1 MISKIE
7 RGREEM
13 DFENE
18 GRLLNGIEVAR
29 ILNISKAL
37 AYRMMQKG
45 EIRVVRFGKSVRVS
59 ESDLRTFIENH
70 KLTQK

>member
-1 MISKIE
+1 MNS
-7 RGREEM
+7 
-13 DFENE
+13 ENE

-59 ESDLRTFIENH
+59 ESDLRTFIESH
-70 KLTQK
+70 KQTQKSVL

>member
-1 MISKIE
+1 MN
-7 RGREEM
+7 
-13 DFENE
+13 FETE

-45 EIRVVRFGKSVRVS
+45 EIKVVQFGKSVRVS
-59 ESDLRTFIENH
+59 ESDLKTFIENH
-70 KLTQK
+70 KRAQK

>member
-1 MISKIE
+1 MN
-7 RGREEM
+7 
-13 DFENE
+13 FETE

-45 EIRVVRFGKSVRVS
+45 EIKVIQFGKSVRVS
-59 ESDLRTFIENH
+59 ESDLKTFIENH
-70 KLTQK
+70 KRAQK

>member
-1 MISKIE
+1 MN
-7 RGREEM
+7 
-13 DFENE
+13 FETE

-45 EIRVVRFGKSVRVS
+45 DIKVIQFGKSVRVS
-59 ESDLRTFIENH
+59 ESDLKTFIENH
-70 KLTQK
+70 KRAQK

>member
-1 MISKIE
+1 MNI
-7 RGREEM
+7 
-13 DFENE
+13 ENE

-45 EIRVVRFGKSVRVS
+45 EIKVVRFGKSVRVS
-59 ESDLRTFIENH
+59 ESDLKTFIEEH
-70 KLTQK
+70 KQTQK